1 MALKYLYVPSG
12 YKAGTA
18 YGVLPN
24 DSSADFDNFSR
35 PSGATRVDSNRL
47 IDRGESLGSNIEPTD
62 FSSGWTG
69 VGSGMTLSTGSAEFD
84 NDGSGAY
91 IQTSSNITLGTSYRI
106 IFEVTSFTSAAAG
119 GLYYYSANGGTKL
132 SVEGVGTYEYT
143 FTSNETR
150 TFVLNS
156 YTGTTLTVG
165 SVSLREI
172 TTENT
177 NTPRLDYTD
186 GSCPALLLEPQRT
199 NLCLNSTRGV
209 YGNSPASTT
218 QTLAP
223 DGTNTATIPTPN
235 DTADRYEYTISAG
248 SATGDTKITYSWYR
262 KRLSTPSEDPNQ
274 TGDLKVSGLVNCIQ
288 DGSTIQIGSDIGGY
302 DRFSA
307 TFDVV
312 DGSLE
317 AKIRLYFGEVVGI
330 GNSSVAYFGH
340 QVEIGAHATSYI
352 PTDTDSTSTRN
363 LDRGGWAANFDGMNN
378 SEGVLEA
385 RFKAFDTD
393 VSNRITLGTNVNG
406 DDHNRLAIG
415 YTISGGVIKPFVI
428 IVYDGGGAEVV
439 EYQTV
444 SMPSSFNIF
453 EYNTYKFKFK
463 AGNNELKI
471 NGELVALSNTM
482 ANLDFSFGGVL
493 ESISLN
499 VFGSSTSNRFYGGI
513 KHIKVYDSI
522 TDF

>member
-1 MALKYLYVPSG
+1 MSLKYLYVPSG
-12 YKAGTA
+12 YKAGKT

-24 DSSADFDNFSR
+24 VANADLAFVR
-35 PSGATRVDSNRL
+35 ASGATRVDSNRL
-47 IDRGESLGSNIEPTD
+47 INRGESLGSNIEPTD

-91 IQTSSNITLGTSYRI
+91 IQTSSDITIGTSYRI
-106 IFEVTSFTSAAAG
+106 TFEVTSFTSAAAG

-156 YTGTTLTVG
+156 YTGTNLTVG

-186 GSCPALLLEPQRT
+186 GSCPTLLTEPQRT
-199 NLCLNSTRGV
+199 NLCLNSTRGA
-209 YGNSPASTT
+209 YGNSPASTA

-235 DTADRYEYTISAG
+235 DVADRYEYTISAG

-274 TGDLKVSGLVNCIQ
+274 TGDLKITNLVNCIQ
-288 DGSTIQIGSDIGGY
+288 DGSTIQIGSGIGGY

-340 QVEIGAHATSYI
+340 QVEIGAYATSYI
-352 PTDTDSTSTRN
+352 PTDTDSTSTRSADTGVISGDLSSYIN
-363 LDRGGWAANFDGMNN
+363 S
-378 SEGVLEA
+378 SEGVLEIKAKALFNGGLLIA
-385 RFKAFDTD
+385 R
-393 VSNRITLGTNVNG
+393 
-406 DDHNRLAIG
+406 IG
-415 YTISGGVIKPFVI
+415 HYPMG
-428 IVYDGGGAEVV
+428 
-439 EYQTV
+439 
-444 SMPSSFNIF
+444 
-453 EYNTYKFKFK
+453 
-463 AGNNELKI
+463 
-471 NGELVALSNTM
+471 
-482 ANLDFSFGGVL
+482 
-493 ESISLN
+493 
-499 VFGSSTSNRFYGGI
+499 
-513 KHIKVYDSI
+513 H
-522 TDF
+522 